1 MMPGGVRSPD
11 LTFHRSPAVTLD
23 DANTLAQQL
32 NDQQLDKKLPAVSSF
47 DPSAVGNLVSA
58 AADGTS
64 VVVDL
69 AGGLAEVS
77 GDLAGTLLEVIGG
90 IVAGIFSA

>member
-1 MMPGGVRSPD
+1 MN
-11 LTFHRSPAVTLD
+11 LD
-23 DANTLAQQL
+23 AANTLAQHV
-32 NDQQLDKKLPAVSSF
+32 NDQQLDKKLPAVPNS
-47 DPSAVGNLVSA
+47 DPSAVVNLVSA

-77 GDLAGTLLEVIGG
+77 GDLAGALLEVIGG

>member
-1 MMPGGVRSPD
+1 MN
-11 LTFHRSPAVTLD
+11 LD

-32 NDQQLDKKLPAVSSF
+32 NDQQLDKRLPAASGF
-47 DPSAVGNLVSA
+47 DPSAVGNLLSA

-69 AGGLAEVS
+69 PEAWRKSRATSPGHCS
-77 GDLAGTLLEVIGG
+77 K
-90 IVAGIFSA
+90 

>member
-1 MMPGGVRSPD
+1 MN
-11 LTFHRSPAVTLD
+11 LD

-32 NDQQLDKKLPAVSSF
+32 NDQQLDKKLPGVSRSDF
-47 DPSAVGNLVSA
+47 TGAANLVSA
-58 AADGTS
+58 AADGAS

-77 GDLAGTLLEVIGG
+77 GDLAGALLEVIGG

>member
-1 MMPGGVRSPD
+1 MN
-11 LTFHRSPAVTLD
+11 LD
-23 DANTLAQQL
+23 DANTLAQQF
-32 NDQQLDKKLPAVSSF
+32 NDQQFDKKLPTASGF
-47 DPSAVGNLVSA
+47 DPSAVGNLVTA

-77 GDLAGTLLEVIGG
+77 GDLAGALLEVIGG

>member
-1 MMPGGVRSPD
+1 MN
-11 LTFHRSPAVTLD
+11 FD
-23 DANTLAQQL
+23 DANTLAQQF
-32 NDQQLDKKLPAVSSF
+32 NDQQLDKKLPAVPNC
-47 DPSAVGNLVSA
+47 DPSAVFNLVSA

-77 GDLAGTLLEVIGG
+77 GDLAGALLEVIGG